1 VRYFGVLS
9 SHSKF
14 CSEVVPKP
22 AKDSA
27 AFKPP
32 PASGDQLEIPKLK
45 PQTDDP
51 RPSRKRWAWLLAHV
65 FRADTPPFL
74 APNWVGFT
82 AYDASLTWFGGC
94 RAPSAGWPA
103 LGAAPAYRPGDPPVD
118 HGLEVFAVLGFL
130 PVAGDLVAVLSCDIG
145 PLVMKLGSQASP
157 WPLQALVSFCRSPA
171 SELSTYSRRCRSE
184 WKGSH

>member
-1 VRYFGVLS
+1 MALLLLTDRLS
-9 SHSKF
+9 LRMSYAQMYGQCWPDGDDNAS
-14 CSEVVPKP
+14 
-22 AKDSA
+22 SA
-27 AFKPP
+27 
-32 PASGDQLEIPKLK
+32 
-45 PQTDDP
+45 
-51 RPSRKRWAWLLAHV
+51 
-65 FRADTPPFL
+65 
-74 APNWVGFT
+74 N
-82 AYDASLTWFGGC
+82 GGT
-94 RAPSAGWPA
+94 
-103 LGAAPAYRPGDPPVD
+103 GDPPVD